1 MSSCKLI
8 CKPWYIVLLCSD
20 CATDQMS
27 FCSGAQFFI
36 LIQHLCDFD
45 LFSVKQLCQWV
56 GPVHC
61 KEEGSLP
68 LVSQPAG
75 REQLLLAH
83 NPSRLGAGTA
93 GAKLGRAAWPPQGC
107 LLTRGRQHLGACL
120 LSLVSYKGST
130 WKLRCW
136 HWASRIQGRMRLK
149 GIPATL
155 MSWHDTF
162 PPQTKI

>member
-1 MSSCKLI
+1 MIHRSPLQWLCYR
-8 CKPWYIVLLCSD
+8 PDVVLLGRTVFHLDPALVWFWFILCEAAVSV
-20 CATDQMS
+20 
-27 FCSGAQFFI
+27 SGACALQGGGI
-36 LIQHLCDFD
+36 
-45 LFSVKQLCQWV
+45 
-56 GPVHC
+56 
-61 KEEGSLP
+61 
-68 LVSQPAG
+68 PALG
-75 REQLLLAH
+75 VPACRREQLLLAH

-93 GAKLGRAAWPPQGC
+93 GAKLGRAAWLPQGC
-107 LLTRGRQHLGACL
+107 LLTRGRQRLGACL